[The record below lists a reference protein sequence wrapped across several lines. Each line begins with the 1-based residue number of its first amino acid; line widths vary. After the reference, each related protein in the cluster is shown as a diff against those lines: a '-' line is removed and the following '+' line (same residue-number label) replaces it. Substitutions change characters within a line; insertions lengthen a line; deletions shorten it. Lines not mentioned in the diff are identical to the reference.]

1 MTAYQPPVRQVEKIL
16 DPEITKQVSL
26 QIAEMNQKHLDQM
39 NSMMSVIKQQNLIKE
54 GEIKKIV
61 EEKNRQIELM
71 KQTEE

>member
-1 MTAYQPPVRQVEKIL
+1 
-16 DPEITKQVSL
+16 
-26 QIAEMNQKHLDQM
+26 MNQKHLDQM

>member
-1 MTAYQPPVRQVEKIL
+1 MTAYQPPGRQVEKVL

-61 EEKNRQIELM
+61 EEKNKQI
-71 KQTEE
+71 